1 MTWLQMRKLTFGVIA
16 IMTVLLLTAGA
27 FTMATAAQ
35 NETDNNSEEMTE
47 MNPEECQEMMDD
59 GMIEECQGMMNDGMM
74 EECQNM
80 MGDGM
85 MGENGMMSNGMMN
98 DSEMGCH

>member
-1 MTWLQMRKLTFGVIA
+1 MRKLTLGVIG

-35 NETDNNSEEMTE
+35 NETGDDSEEMTE
-47 MNPEECQEMMDD
+47 MNSEECQEMMDD
-59 GMIEECQGMMNDGMM
+59 GMM
-74 EECQNM
+74 EECQ
-80 MGDGM
+80 GM
-85 MGENGMMSNGMMN
+85 MGENGMMSNGMMS